1 MTLYSRGALK
11 PLLIQPNGQFYLS
24 VLINNKISGG
34 TTENFEFQINDDTQV
49 LRSCS
54 AILNGEV
61 FVFGGDYTGPMNQV
75 NLELTSQD
83 LWNNYLSLEVSKIVG
98 CELKRIGDLNYDF
111 YWGACGT
118 YKFPEERV
126 MLCFSY
132 YSKSKCE
139 RLVFRINRG
148 FL

>member
-1 MTLYSRGALK
+1 MMTVAARLLVYQPSKMSTASVLVRFIMEFTKMYFYTFSQEKCPLGCPCDNYDCELPEKKAILTLYSRGALK

-54 AILNGEV
+54 AMLNGEV

-75 NLELTSQD
+75 NLKLTSQD
-83 LWNNYLSLEVSKIVG
+83 
-98 CELKRIGDLNYDF
+98 
-111 YWGACGT
+111 
-118 YKFPEERV
+118 
-126 MLCFSY
+126 
-132 YSKSKCE
+132 
-139 RLVFRINRG
+139 
-148 FL
+148 